1 MIKETIWRQIDADRV
16 EPIQQLVTVEYD
28 NALQMPTGFYYGDSH
43 HEVTE
48 LIGAFRESVADPSV
62 LYLVRTRQEVYA
74 LYLDVDP
81 SAGSPWQRSRW
92 VLHFRVEETGDTD
105 MLVDM
110 KLKRATDFHGHLC
123 PDLVIGYR
131 ACQYALDLL
140 IVELL
145 YCSNLRII
153 VENTTSAV
161 DAVQQCSGCT
171 LGNRRLRLYD
181 YGKHAYTFVYAPD
194 RGLRLALR
202 PTAWPEN
209 PRLLELEARI
219 QAGQASMMETA
230 HYQTLLDERIAFLL
244 ESPAD
249 ILFTAGH
256 IPVEWPEEPLTSAL
270 APCADCGELIVGT
283 HLVSSNGRSLCRPCY
298 ERRTRWRWPG

>member
-1 MIKETIWRQIDADRV
+1 MLKETIWRQIDADRV

-28 NALQMPTGFYYGDSH
+28 NTLQMPTGFSYRDDH
-43 HEVTE
+43 HEVTD
-48 LIGAFRESVADPSV
+48 LVGVFRTSLADPSV
-62 LYLVRTRQEVYA
+62 LYLVRTRQAVYA

-81 SAGSPWQRSRW
+81 AADGPWQRSRW
-92 VLHFRVEETGDTD
+92 VLHFRVEEAGDTD

-110 KLKRATDFHGHLC
+110 KLKRAADFHGHLC

-131 ACQYALDLL
+131 ACQYALDRL

-145 YCSNLRII
+145 YCSELRVI

-161 DAVQQCSGCT
+161 DAVQQFTGCT
-171 LGNRRLRLYD
+171 LGNRRLCLYD
-181 YGKHAYTFVYAPD
+181 YGKHAYTFVYVPD
-194 RGLRLALR
+194 RGLRLVLQ
-202 PTAWPEN
+202 PTALPEN

-219 QAGQASMMETA
+219 QAGQADLLETA
-230 HYQTLLDERIAFLL
+230 HYQTLLDERIAWLL
-244 ESPAD
+244 DAPAD
-249 ILFTAGH
+249 ALFAAQH
-256 IPVEWPEEPLTSAL
+256 VPVEWPADPLTSAL

-283 HLVSSNGRSLCRPCY
+283 HLVASNGRSLCRPCH